1 MSKSANALE
10 LLRNDHREVQQLFQ
24 RFERSGSES
33 EQEKICRE
41 IVDALKLHT
50 RIEEEVFYPY
60 VREATDGLELVEE
73 ARVEHGVAKQLI
85 KDLETHPG
93 DGLHRYA
100 VVKVLGEYIGH
111 HIREEER
118 AIFPTIQKSGV
129 DLEALGQELL
139 DHKAGCKSVQS
150 RSAEKGVQGR
160 SAEKGVQGRSAEKG
174 VQGRSAEKGV
184 QSRSAEKGVQSRSA
198 EKQSP
203 SSRAASSAGEDEQFV
218 EEHGD
223 QLSPSTK
230 RAKWIHSPDETED
243 YPGQTL
249 ATRNIDV
256 IKAWAAARNA
266 IPATTPEGDPER
278 PRVLLFDFPGYKNG
292 LQHVSWEAWSRVFRE
307 RELVFLFQQHTK
319 DGKQSNFFRLD
330 SPHREDA

>member
-139 DHKAGCKSVQS
+139 DHKAGRKSVQG

-184 QSRSAEKGVQSRSA
+184 QSRSAEKQSA
-198 EKQSP
+198 
-203 SSRAASSAGEDEQFV
+203 SSRAASSAGENEQFV

>member
-1 MSKSANALE
+1 M
-10 LLRNDHREVQQLFQ
+10 
-24 RFERSGSES
+24 
-33 EQEKICRE
+33 
-41 IVDALKLHT
+41 
-50 RIEEEVFYPY
+50 
-60 VREATDGLELVEE
+60 
-73 ARVEHGVAKQLI
+73 
-85 KDLETHPG
+85 
-93 DGLHRYA
+93 
-100 VVKVLGEYIGH
+100 
-111 HIREEER
+111 
-118 AIFPTIQKSGV
+118 
-129 DLEALGQELL
+129 
-139 DHKAGCKSVQS
+139 
-150 RSAEKGVQGR
+150 
-160 SAEKGVQGRSAEKG
+160 
-174 VQGRSAEKGV
+174 

>member
-160 SAEKGVQGRSAEKG
+160 SAEKQSA
-174 VQGRSAEKGV
+174 
-184 QSRSAEKGVQSRSA
+184 
-198 EKQSP
+198 
-203 SSRAASSAGEDEQFV
+203 SSRAASSAGGNEQFV

-278 PRVLLFDFPGYKNG
+278 PRVLLFDFPGYKSG

>member
-139 DHKAGCKSVQS
+139 DHKAGRKS
-150 RSAEKGVQGR
+150 
-160 SAEKGVQGRSAEKG
+160 

-184 QSRSAEKGVQSRSA
+184 QSRSAEKQSA
-198 EKQSP
+198 
-203 SSRAASSAGEDEQFV
+203 SSRAASSAGENEQFV